1 MNAHAQP
8 GLELL
13 ARDVRRDLARLNFPP
28 ANWVLPM
35 PAPDG
40 KPPLDVLI
48 VGAGMCG
55 QTAAFAL
62 LREGIPH
69 FRIIDR
75 AGRGQEG
82 PWGTYARMQTLRSP
96 KHVNGPDLGVPSLTF
111 RAWYE
116 AQNGAAGW
124 DALYKIGRQDWLAYL
139 LWVRDTLGLPV
150 ENDTELRRFD
160 SEAGL
165 VRAEIH
171 GPRGPETLYARKIV
185 LASGRDG
192 SGGKFMPAYP
202 SLTREAS
209 ALAGTIHHSADDID
223 FARLQGRRIAVVGAS
238 ASAFDNAAVALEN
251 GAAAVVMFSRRPFM
265 PQVNK
270 SRWASFQAF
279 QRGFGLLDDATR
291 WRFLSHLHEVQAPP
305 PFESVLRCEQHSGF
319 SLRFDARISDVAP
332 DETGALLTV
341 NGETEHFDA
350 VVFATGF
357 SVDVPQ
363 RPELAPFAARIALWG
378 DRVSTAEAAA
388 HPDLARFPY
397 LDAGFALTGKGS
409 ERDPFLASTH
419 LFNYGATLS
428 HWALTGDVPG
438 LATGATR
445 LAQAIAQDLLST
457 DIEQHHANM
466 LAYEEPELKPTP
478 YYVAPED
485 RPALKRSA
493 P

>member
-1 MNAHAQP
+1 MNAHAYS

-13 ARDVRRDLARLNFPP
+13 AHDVRRDLARLNLPP

-35 PAPDG
+35 QAPDG
-40 KPPLDVLI
+40 RPALDVLI

-62 LREGIPH
+62 LREGISR

-75 AGRGQEG
+75 AAKGSEG

-96 KHVNGPDLGVPSLTF
+96 KHVNGPDLGIPSLTF

-116 AQNGAAGW
+116 AQHGAAGW
-124 DALYKIGRQDWLAYL
+124 DALYKIDRLDWLAYL
-139 LWVRDTLGLPV
+139 LFVRDTLGLEV
-150 ENDTELRRFD
+150 ENHTALLRFD
-160 SEAGL
+160 KEAGL
-165 VRAEIH
+165 IRAQLC
-171 GPRGPETLYARKIV
+171 GPRGPETVHARKIV

-192 SGGKFMPAYP
+192 SGGKFVPSYP
-202 SLTREAS
+202 SLTREA
-209 ALAGTIHHSADDID
+209 ALLAENIHHSADDID
-223 FARLQGRRIAVVGAS
+223 FARIKGKRIAVVGAS
-238 ASAFDNAAVALEN
+238 ASAFDNAAVALEK

-305 PFESVLRCEQHSGF
+305 PFESVLRCERHSGF
-319 SLRFDARISDVAP
+319 SLRFEARISDVAP
-332 DETGALLTV
+332 QEAGALLTV
-341 NGETEHFDA
+341 NGETKHFDA
-350 VVFATGF
+350 VIFATGF
-357 SVDVPQ
+357 SVDIPQ
-363 RPELAPFAARIALWG
+363 RPELAPFATNIALWG
-378 DRVSTAEAAA
+378 DRVSANEAMA

-397 LDAGFALTGKGS
+397 LEAGFALTPKSGGL
-409 ERDPFLASTH
+409 DPLLSNTH

-445 LAQAIAQDLLST
+445 LAQAIAQDLLSA

-478 YYVAPED
+478 YYLAPEN
-485 RPALKRSA
+485 RSALKRSA